1 MAVPPTG
8 SATFYWPNQQGG
20 RLMFYHDHAVGITS
34 VNVYAGEAAGYLL
47 SDPVEETALVTAGV
61 PGTYPA
67 DLAHL
72 IPLVIQD
79 RSFVYDNTVTPVG
92 VAADPTRY
100 TAAIDPLWGDSVLTW
115 KGGTPPAGGNFW
127 FPHVYV
133 PNQDPFDLSGANPL
147 GRWDYGPWFW
157 PVFPVAVPYP
167 PIVSHV
173 PEAFMDT
180 PIVNGTAY
188 PYIEVAAAPYRLKIL
203 NASNDRML
211 NLQFY
216 QADAGFTTAAT
227 ATAHGAF
234 ATATIGGG
242 AVTGFTITDGG
253 SGFTTAPAVTI
264 TGGGGTG
271 ATATATVT
279 GGVVT
284 GIAVATGGTG
294 YTSAP
299 TVTIG
304 TGSLTSIT
312 LTGVGGGYTST
323 LPPMIHIIGGGGSGA
338 WATVTSLV
346 GGAVTAVAL
355 TNGGAGYTSAPTIV
369 IGGSTEVKMVPAR
382 QDASIPFPATWLAQT
397 PGMIPDILDDR
408 LSGVPDPTIERPRH
422 RPDRHRRRPSGG
434 AGVLE
439 NIPVGYEQ
447 NKRNIVVLN
456 VLEKTLFMA
465 PAERADIIVD
475 FSQYAGKTLILYNDS
490 PAPVPAGDPR
500 YDFFTGNMDLS
511 ATGGVNDQGG
521 APPTQPGY
529 GPNTRTIMQFRVAG
543 VDSGS
548 PRADRCRAHGAGY
561 SAEHGPAGR
570 VCLDPGQARHPAA
583 RLIPVT
589 SGGNAATATYSRIS
603 DTSLTFTPAG
613 ATTPVTMQMKPKT
626 IQELFDPQGRMNAT
640 LGVELPFTNA
650 GIQTTVPLGILRSA
664 HRDFPAGQRYP
675 DLEDHP

>member
-1 MAVPPTG
+1 MPAQDTTPYKKGASQQNVPDMAVPPAG
-8 SATFYWPNQQGG
+8 SATFYWTNQQGG

-47 SDPVEETALVTAGV
+47 SDPVEETALVNAGV

-92 VAADPTRY
+92 VPVDATRY
-100 TAAIDPLWGDSVLTW
+100 TTATDPLWGDSVNTW

-133 PNQDPFDLSGANPL
+133 PNQDPFDVSGANPL

-157 PVFPVAVPYP
+157 PVFPVTVPYP

-188 PYIEVAAAPYRLKIL
+188 PYIDVAAAPYRLKIL

-242 AVTGFTITDGG
+242 AVTGFTVTDGG
-253 SGFTTAPAVTI
+253 SGFATAPAVTI

-271 ATATATVT
+271 ATATATVV

-284 GIAVATGGTG
+284 GIAVVTGGTG

-304 TGSLTSIT
+304 NGSLTSIA
-312 LTGVGGGYTST
+312 LTGVGSGYTST
-323 LPPMIHIIGGGGSGA
+323 LPPMVHIIGGGGNGA
-338 WATVTSLV
+338 WATATSIGRGCNRQSRLRAEARV
-346 GGAVTAVAL
+346 IPPRRPSS
-355 TNGGAGYTSAPTIV
+355 SAAARKSRWCLP
-369 IGGSTEVKMVPAR
+369 VP
-382 QDASIPFPATWLAQT
+382 DTSIPFPATWLAQT

-408 LSGVPDPTIERPRH
+408 LSGVPDPHLRGPAIVQIGTE
-422 RPDRHRRRPSGG
+422 GG
-434 AGVLE
+434 LLPAPAVLP
-439 NIPVGYEQ
+439 NTPVGFEQ

-475 FSQYAGKTLILYNDS
+475 FSQYAGKTTN
-490 PAPVPAGDPR
+490 
-500 YDFFTGNMDLS
+500 
-511 ATGGVNDQGG
+511 
-521 APPTQPGY
+521 
-529 GPNTRTIMQFRVAG
+529 
-543 VDSGS
+543 
-548 PRADRCRAHGAGY
+548 
-561 SAEHGPAGR
+561 
-570 VCLDPGQARHPAA
+570 
-583 RLIPVT
+583 
-589 SGGNAATATYSRIS
+589 
-603 DTSLTFTPAG
+603 SL
-613 ATTPVTMQMKPKT
+613 
-626 IQELFDPQGRMNAT
+626 
-640 LGVELPFTNA
+640 
-650 GIQTTVPLGILRSA
+650 
-664 HRDFPAGQRYP
+664 
-675 DLEDHP
+675 